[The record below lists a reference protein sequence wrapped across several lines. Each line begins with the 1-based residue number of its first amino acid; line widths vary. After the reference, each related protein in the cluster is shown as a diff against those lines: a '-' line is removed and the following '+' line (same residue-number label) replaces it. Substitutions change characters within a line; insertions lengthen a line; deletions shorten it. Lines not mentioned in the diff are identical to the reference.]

1 MRLKGLL
8 STDVINSGLPT
19 SQTSINKIVTF
30 YPVIF
35 FEPIEKS
42 RHLVYNKYR
51 FYKGLLYFKKTK
63 KKEIMQEYTYTE
75 TKIAKLDR
83 LSSKS
88 RKRLFRFI
96 ITNANDDSYVSKF
109 KSDFVICDCSISNGS
124 TI

>member
-1 MRLKGLL
+1 MRLKSLL
-8 STDVINSGLPT
+8 STDVIKSGLPT

-75 TKIAKLDR
+75 TKIAKFIDYQVKVEKDYLD
-83 LSSKS
+83 LLLLTLMMILMFQNSKAI
-88 RKRLFRFI
+88 L
-96 ITNANDDSYVSKF
+96 
-109 KSDFVICDCSISNGS
+109 
-124 TI
+124 